1 VPDEIDEIDEVRHA
15 LQTPR
20 AAAIAGIAF
29 AVMLGVSIALMR
41 ASIPAEPSD
50 AGEWLTD
57 AGRRRAFS
65 LALNLIPFAG
75 IAFLWFI
82 GVVRT
87 RIGDAEDR
95 FFASVFLGSGLL
107 FLAMLF
113 ATAAIA
119 GGIVETGSAASGSP
133 DPEVWEFGRRTT
145 YTLTNVYA
153 MRMAAVFIISTTTI
167 GLRVAILPR
176 WLVVFGFASAVLLLI
191 GSSAVPWLTMA
202 FPTWVLVLSAH
213 ILVTDLR
220 SGAGEDGLSA
230 RRPRTDGTD

>member
-1 VPDEIDEIDEVRHA
+1 MPDEIEAARDA

-29 AVMLGVSIALMR
+29 AVLLGVSIALMR
-41 ASIPAEPSD
+41 TSIPADPRD

-57 AGRRRAFS
+57 PGRRRAFS

-87 RIGDAEDR
+87 RIGAAEDR

>member
-1 VPDEIDEIDEVRHA
+1 MPDEIEAARDA

-29 AVMLGVSIALMR
+29 AVLLGVSIALMR
-41 ASIPAEPSD
+41 ASIPADPRD

-57 AGRRRAFS
+57 PGRRRAFS

-87 RIGDAEDR
+87 RIGAAEDR

-119 GGIVETGSAASGSP
+119 GGIVETSSTASGSP

-153 MRMAAVFIISTTTI
+153 MRMAAVFTISTTTI
-167 GLRVAILPR
+167 GLRLGFLPR

-202 FPTWVLVLSAH
+202 FPTWVLVLSVD
-213 ILVTDLR
+213 ILVKDLR
-220 SGAGEDGLSA
+220 SGSGEDGLSA
-230 RRPRTDGTD
+230 RSPQAG